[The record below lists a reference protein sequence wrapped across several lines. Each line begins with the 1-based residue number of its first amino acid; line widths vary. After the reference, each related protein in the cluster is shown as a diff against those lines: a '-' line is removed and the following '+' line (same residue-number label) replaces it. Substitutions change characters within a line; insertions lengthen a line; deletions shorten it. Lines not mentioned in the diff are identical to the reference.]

1 MATEKIGT
9 ISNRLILDL
18 LKNSLKAGSISQSEY
33 DDLVKDFFPAPKL
46 VQGDLFEDD
55 NKKAEGGMMD
65 INNMTRPL
73 NFDVGGMAAEDEGK
87 TFGRG
92 EFSYD
97 DPKLIKF
104 IQKKADQNNTTYQ
117 EELIKFVDEVESFYR
132 NKKAEGGIMTSTP
145 VGYKMG
151 TRKGDLVGDKEKGIA
166 TIKIGLMEDTG
177 DLNILGMKLILQEAA
192 DTLEEMDKIEKMN
205 SKEIIK
211 MFENF
216 MGKQGT

>member
-65 INNMTRPL
+65 INNMIRPL
-73 NFDVGGMAAEDEGK
+73 NFEMGGMAAEDEGK

-97 DPKLIKF
+97 DPNLINF
-104 IQKKADQNNTTYQ
+104 IQRRADQNDTTYR
-117 EELIKFVDEVESFYR
+117 EELMKFVEEVESFYR
-132 NKKAEGGIMTSTP
+132 NKKAQGGIVSISSLTQS
-145 VGYKMG
+145 
-151 TRKGDLVGDKEKGIA
+151 L
-166 TIKIGLMEDTG
+166 
-177 DLNILGMKLILQEAA
+177 
-192 DTLEEMDKIEKMN
+192 
-205 SKEIIK
+205 
-211 MFENF
+211 
-216 MGKQGT
+216 

>member
-1 MATEKIGT
+1 MATEKFGT
-9 ISNRLILDL
+9 VQNRLILDL

-97 DPKLIKF
+97 DPNLINF
-104 IQKKADQNNTTYQ
+104 IQRRADQNDTTYR
-117 EELIKFVDEVESFYR
+117 EELMKFVEEVESFYR
-132 NKKAEGGIMTSTP
+132 NKKAQGGIVSISSLTQS
-145 VGYKMG
+145 
-151 TRKGDLVGDKEKGIA
+151 L
-166 TIKIGLMEDTG
+166 
-177 DLNILGMKLILQEAA
+177 
-192 DTLEEMDKIEKMN
+192 
-205 SKEIIK
+205 
-211 MFENF
+211 
-216 MGKQGT
+216 

>member
-97 DPKLIKF
+97 DPNLINF
-104 IQKKADQNNTTYQ
+104 IQRRADQNDTSEANINRILSILAGIGGAGSK
-117 EELIKFVDEVESFYR
+117 EESI
-132 NKKAEGGIMTSTP
+132 
-145 VGYKMG
+145 
-151 TRKGDLVGDKEKGIA
+151 
-166 TIKIGLMEDTG
+166 TIKPKLGLPP
-177 DLNILGMKLILQEAA
+177 KR
-192 DTLEEMDKIEKMN
+192 DK
-205 SKEIIK
+205 
-211 MFENF
+211 
-216 MGKQGT
+216 

>member
-18 LKNSLKAGSISQSEY
+18 LKNSLKAGSISKSEY

-46 VQGDLFEDD
+46 VQGDLFDDD
-55 NKKAEGGMMD
+55 NKKAEGGMMN

-97 DPKLIKF
+97 DPNLINF
-104 IQKKADQNNTTYQ
+104 IQRRADQNDTTYR
-117 EELIKFVDEVESFYR
+117 EELMKFVEEVESFYR
-132 NKKAEGGIMTSTP
+132 NKKAQGGIVSISSLTQS
-145 VGYKMG
+145 
-151 TRKGDLVGDKEKGIA
+151 L
-166 TIKIGLMEDTG
+166 
-177 DLNILGMKLILQEAA
+177 
-192 DTLEEMDKIEKMN
+192 
-205 SKEIIK
+205 
-211 MFENF
+211 
-216 MGKQGT
+216 

>member
-1 MATEKIGT
+1 MATEKFGT
-9 ISNRLILDL
+9 VQNRLILDL

-92 EFSYD
+92 ESSYD
-97 DPKLIKF
+97 DPNLINF
-104 IQKKADQNNTTYQ
+104 IQRRADQNDTTYR
-117 EELIKFVDEVESFYR
+117 EELMKFVEEVESFYR
-132 NKKAEGGIMTSTP
+132 NKKAQGGIVSISSLTQS
-145 VGYKMG
+145 
-151 TRKGDLVGDKEKGIA
+151 L
-166 TIKIGLMEDTG
+166 
-177 DLNILGMKLILQEAA
+177 
-192 DTLEEMDKIEKMN
+192 
-205 SKEIIK
+205 
-211 MFENF
+211 
-216 MGKQGT
+216 

>member
-1 MATEKIGT
+1 MATEKFGT
-9 ISNRLILDL
+9 VQNRLILDL

-73 NFDVGGMAAEDEGK
+73 NFEMGGMAAEDEGK

-97 DPKLIKF
+97 DPNLINF
-104 IQKKADQNNTTYQ
+104 IQRRADQNDTTYR
-117 EELIKFVDEVESFYR
+117 EELMKFVEEVESFYR
-132 NKKAEGGIMTSTP
+132 NKKAQGGIVSISSLTQS
-145 VGYKMG
+145 
-151 TRKGDLVGDKEKGIA
+151 L
-166 TIKIGLMEDTG
+166 
-177 DLNILGMKLILQEAA
+177 
-192 DTLEEMDKIEKMN
+192 
-205 SKEIIK
+205 
-211 MFENF
+211 
-216 MGKQGT
+216 

>member
-97 DPKLIKF
+97 DPNLINF
-104 IQKKADQNNTTYQ
+104 IQRRADQNDTTYR
-117 EELIKFVDEVESFYR
+117 EELMKFVD
-132 NKKAEGGIMTSTP
+132 
-145 VGYKMG
+145 
-151 TRKGDLVGDKEKGIA
+151 
-166 TIKIGLMEDTG
+166 
-177 DLNILGMKLILQEAA
+177 
-192 DTLEEMDKIEKMN
+192 
-205 SKEIIK
+205 
-211 MFENF
+211 
-216 MGKQGT
+216 

>member
-97 DPKLIKF
+97 DPNLINF
-104 IQKKADQNNTTYQ
+104 IQRRADQNDTTYR
-117 EELIKFVDEVESFYR
+117 EELMKFVEEVESFYR
-132 NKKAEGGIMTSTP
+132 NKKAQGGIVSISSLTQS
-145 VGYKMG
+145 
-151 TRKGDLVGDKEKGIA
+151 L
-166 TIKIGLMEDTG
+166 
-177 DLNILGMKLILQEAA
+177 
-192 DTLEEMDKIEKMN
+192 
-205 SKEIIK
+205 
-211 MFENF
+211 
-216 MGKQGT
+216 

>member
-1 MATEKIGT
+1 MATEKFGT
-9 ISNRLILDL
+9 VQNRLILDL

-97 DPKLIKF
+97 DPNLINF
-104 IQKKADQNNTTYQ
+104 IQRRADQNDTTYR
-117 EELIKFVDEVESFYR
+117 EELMKFVDEVESFYR
-132 NKKAEGGIMTSTP
+132 NKKAQGGIVSISSLTQS
-145 VGYKMG
+145 
-151 TRKGDLVGDKEKGIA
+151 L
-166 TIKIGLMEDTG
+166 
-177 DLNILGMKLILQEAA
+177 
-192 DTLEEMDKIEKMN
+192 
-205 SKEIIK
+205 
-211 MFENF
+211 
-216 MGKQGT
+216 

>member
-73 NFDVGGMAAEDEGK
+73 NFEMGGMAAEDEGK

-97 DPKLIKF
+97 DPNLINF
-104 IQKKADQNNTTYQ
+104 IQRRADQNDTTYR
-117 EELIKFVDEVESFYR
+117 EELMKFVDEVESFYR
-132 NKKAEGGIMTSTP
+132 NKKAQGGIVSISSLTQS
-145 VGYKMG
+145 
-151 TRKGDLVGDKEKGIA
+151 L
-166 TIKIGLMEDTG
+166 
-177 DLNILGMKLILQEAA
+177 
-192 DTLEEMDKIEKMN
+192 
-205 SKEIIK
+205 
-211 MFENF
+211 
-216 MGKQGT
+216 

>member
-65 INNMTRPL
+65 INNMIRPL
-73 NFDVGGMAAEDEGK
+73 NFEMGGMAAEDEGK

-97 DPKLIKF
+97 DPNLINF
-104 IQKKADQNNTTYQ
+104 IQRRADQNDTTYR
-117 EELIKFVDEVESFYR
+117 EELMKFVDEVESFYR
-132 NKKAEGGIMTSTP
+132 NKKAQGGIVSISSLTQS
-145 VGYKMG
+145 
-151 TRKGDLVGDKEKGIA
+151 L
-166 TIKIGLMEDTG
+166 
-177 DLNILGMKLILQEAA
+177 
-192 DTLEEMDKIEKMN
+192 
-205 SKEIIK
+205 
-211 MFENF
+211 
-216 MGKQGT
+216 

>member
-97 DPKLIKF
+97 DPNLINF
-104 IQKKADQNNTTYQ
+104 IQRRADQNDTTYR
-117 EELIKFVDEVESFYR
+117 EELMKFVDEVESFYR
-132 NKKAEGGIMTSTP
+132 NKKAQGGIVSISSLTQS
-145 VGYKMG
+145 
-151 TRKGDLVGDKEKGIA
+151 L
-166 TIKIGLMEDTG
+166 
-177 DLNILGMKLILQEAA
+177 
-192 DTLEEMDKIEKMN
+192 
-205 SKEIIK
+205 
-211 MFENF
+211 
-216 MGKQGT
+216 

>member
-1 MATEKIGT
+1 MATEKFGT
-9 ISNRLILDL
+9 VQNRLILDL

-87 TFGRG
+87 TFGRC

-97 DPKLIKF
+97 DPNLINF
-104 IQKKADQNNTTYQ
+104 IQRRADQNDTTYR
-117 EELIKFVDEVESFYR
+117 EELMKFVEEVESFYR
-132 NKKAEGGIMTSTP
+132 NKKAQGGIVSISSLTQS
-145 VGYKMG
+145 
-151 TRKGDLVGDKEKGIA
+151 L
-166 TIKIGLMEDTG
+166 
-177 DLNILGMKLILQEAA
+177 
-192 DTLEEMDKIEKMN
+192 
-205 SKEIIK
+205 
-211 MFENF
+211 
-216 MGKQGT
+216 

>member
-73 NFDVGGMAAEDEGK
+73 NFEMGGMAAEDEGK

-97 DPKLIKF
+97 DPNLINF
-104 IQKKADQNNTTYQ
+104 IQRRADQNDTTYR
-117 EELIKFVDEVESFYR
+117 EELMKFVEEVESFYR
-132 NKKAEGGIMTSTP
+132 NKKAQGGIVSISSLTQS
-145 VGYKMG
+145 
-151 TRKGDLVGDKEKGIA
+151 L
-166 TIKIGLMEDTG
+166 
-177 DLNILGMKLILQEAA
+177 
-192 DTLEEMDKIEKMN
+192 
-205 SKEIIK
+205 
-211 MFENF
+211 
-216 MGKQGT
+216 

>member
-33 DDLVKDFFPAPKL
+33 DDLVKDFFPTPKL

-97 DPKLIKF
+97 DPNLINF
-104 IQKKADQNNTTYQ
+104 IQRRADQNDTTYR
-117 EELIKFVDEVESFYR
+117 EELMKFVEEVESFYR
-132 NKKAEGGIMTSTP
+132 NKKAQGGIVSISSLTQS
-145 VGYKMG
+145 
-151 TRKGDLVGDKEKGIA
+151 L
-166 TIKIGLMEDTG
+166 
-177 DLNILGMKLILQEAA
+177 
-192 DTLEEMDKIEKMN
+192 
-205 SKEIIK
+205 
-211 MFENF
+211 
-216 MGKQGT
+216 

>member
-97 DPKLIKF
+97 DPNLINF
-104 IQKKADQNNTTYQ
+104 IQRRADQNDTTYR
-117 EELIKFVDEVESFYR
+117 EELMKFVEEVESFYR
-132 NKKAEGGIMTSTP
+132 NKKSQGGIVSISSLTQS
-145 VGYKMG
+145 
-151 TRKGDLVGDKEKGIA
+151 L
-166 TIKIGLMEDTG
+166 
-177 DLNILGMKLILQEAA
+177 
-192 DTLEEMDKIEKMN
+192 
-205 SKEIIK
+205 
-211 MFENF
+211 
-216 MGKQGT
+216 